1 MGRRGRAVGSNPAS
15 NVPENC
21 AVSSV
26 TWSST
31 QSFSCPGSCLHREW
45 AKPDGN
51 RQQGIQCP
59 GDPPGQWGRGWRNY
73 QDPKPSSTSSA
84 QWARPRRAGFP
95 PEKATQALLWV
106 TRKQCTA
113 SISSL
118 AKCCGH
124 GQNDMTTA
132 NVPELMSISKMS
144 PPHQRISVSLQDG
157 VASYGYSWLLHPCK
171 PYWPMPLGTA
181 WPLGT
186 SCPGAKTTS
195 QLFIRMGQKQKSV
208 NTKSISQLLLPI
220 PWMLLFNPAGTGL
233 LQICMQ
239 TQSISLWPDSFLLI
253 FLFFF
258 FH

>member
-1 MGRRGRAVGSNPAS
+1 
-15 NVPENC
+15 
-21 AVSSV
+21 
-26 TWSST
+26 
-31 QSFSCPGSCLHREW
+31 
-45 AKPDGN
+45 
-51 RQQGIQCP
+51 
-59 GDPPGQWGRGWRNY
+59 
-73 QDPKPSSTSSA
+73 
-84 QWARPRRAGFP
+84 
-95 PEKATQALLWV
+95 
-106 TRKQCTA
+106 
-113 SISSL
+113 
-118 AKCCGH
+118 
-124 GQNDMTTA
+124 
-132 NVPELMSISKMS
+132 MSISKMS

-195 QLFIRMGQKQKSV
+195 QLFIRTGQKQKSV

-258 FH
+258 SIRNSDLIYFVLPNLSRQREFEAVFTSKLFQAALTR